1 MKEELA
7 KKILKDTEVGYE
19 LISEKFS
26 QTRYRFWGEL
36 EFIKNYTKDNAQVLD
51 FGCGNGRL
59 VEILLDKNINY
70 VGVDVCENLI
80 NAAKKNMAGLRESRK
95 IQFLK
100 IGSDFK
106 KLPFPSEFF
115 DSIYS
120 IAVFHHLPGSKLRL
134 EVTRELYR
142 LLKKDGFI
150 VITVW
155 NLWQPRYRK
164 NIFKNWKEKIFKKS
178 ALDFNDCYVSFTDNQ
193 GNKFNRFHHA
203 FTKYDLTK
211 LLRKSGFEVI
221 ECRRIKGNIFAVAK
235 KQ

>member
-1 MKEELA
+1 MKEELV
-7 KKILKDTEVGYE
+7 KKILKDTEAGYD

-26 QTRYRFWGEL
+26 QTRNRFWGEL
-36 EFIKNYTKDNAQVLD
+36 EFIKNFTVKNSQVLD

-80 NAAKKNMAGLRESRK
+80 NLAKKNIAGLRESRK
-95 IQFLK
+95 VQFLK
-100 IGSDFK
+100 IESDFK

-120 IAVFHHLPGSKLRL
+120 IAVFHHLPSGELRL
-134 EVTRELYR
+134 EICKELQR

-155 NLWQPRYRK
+155 NLWQKKYRK
-164 NIFKNWKEKIFKKS
+164 NIFRNWNKKLLNRS
-178 ALDFNDCYVSFTDNQ
+178 SLDFNDCYVSFTDNQ
-193 GNKFNRFHHA
+193 GQKFNRFHHA
-203 FTKYDLTK
+203 FTKYELK
-211 LLRKSGFEVI
+211 RLLKKSGFKVI
-221 ECRRIKGNIFAVAK
+221 ECKKIKGNIVVVGK
-235 KQ
+235 K

>member
-1 MKEELA
+1 MKEELV
-7 KKILKDTEVGYE
+7 KKILKDTEIGYE

-26 QTRYRFWGEL
+26 QTRNRFWGEL
-36 EFIKNYTKDNAQVLD
+36 EFIKKFTPANGQVLD

-59 VEILLDKNINY
+59 VEILLDKDINY

-80 NAAKKNMAGLRESRK
+80 NAAKKNVEGLRESRK

-100 IGSDFK
+100 IDSDFK
-106 KLPFPSEFF
+106 KLPFPSEYF

-120 IAVFHHLPGSKLRL
+120 IAVFHHLPSATLRL
-134 EVTRELYR
+134 EVMRELYR

-150 VITVW
+150 IVTVW

-178 ALDFNDCYVSFTDNQ
+178 ALDFNDCYVSFTNNQ
-193 GNKFNRFHHA
+193 GQRFDRFHHA
-203 FTKYDLTK
+203 FTTYDLAN
-211 LLRKSGFEVI
+211 LLKKSGFNII
-221 ECRRIKGNIFAVAK
+221 ECRKIKGNILVVAK
-235 KQ
+235 K